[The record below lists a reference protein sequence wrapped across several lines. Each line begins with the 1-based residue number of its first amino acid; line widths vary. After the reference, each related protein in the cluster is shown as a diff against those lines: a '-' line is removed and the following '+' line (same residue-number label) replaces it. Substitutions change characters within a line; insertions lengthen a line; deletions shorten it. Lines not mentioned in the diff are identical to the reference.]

1 MRTAILF
8 TALFLLGAFNMN
20 AGTYH
25 PFSLLACDVPGGLV
39 AGNITD
45 SSATLSWDAVP
56 GAGKYNVEIEDE
68 QNNPSNFFIETT
80 VTGTSYTSFFNQR
93 KR

>member
-1 MRTAILF
+1 
-8 TALFLLGAFNMN
+8 MN